1 LCDEETWRYLFDIAI
16 SPVVDMYMGK
26 DEDDNPMWLSVSA
39 QAGSYARTDDVL
51 QDFAVNIVMPETP
64 NLKL

>member
-1 LCDEETWRYLFDIAI
+1 
-16 SPVVDMYMGK
+16 MYMGK